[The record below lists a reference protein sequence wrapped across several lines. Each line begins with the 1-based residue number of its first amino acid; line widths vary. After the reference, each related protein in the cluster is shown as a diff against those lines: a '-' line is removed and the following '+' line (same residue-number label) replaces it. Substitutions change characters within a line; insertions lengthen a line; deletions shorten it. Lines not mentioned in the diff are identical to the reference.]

1 MKPNTRTVQ
10 YIIVAGLL
18 LMLGAC
24 GEKSKTPVEIGNEQG
39 ILHKGNG
46 TEPADIDPHT
56 TTGMTEYHI
65 QMAVFEGLV
74 SKNPKT
80 LEIIP
85 AVAESWTISDDG
97 LRYTFKIRENARW
110 SNGDKLVAH
119 DFVYSW
125 KRALMPAL
133 GNQYAYSVYVIK
145 NAEKFNKN
153 EITDFSEVGVKAID
167 DLTLAIEL
175 EHRTAYFLQLL
186 DHHSMFPVHQKTI
199 EKFGKIDDRGTSWT
213 RAENFVGNGPFSIK
227 EWVPNKIL
235 STIRNHHYWDNANV
249 SLNEIH
255 FHPIEN
261 VVTEERMFR
270 AGQLHTTNDVPLEKV
285 AKYQANQPER
295 ITVNPYFGTYFYRL
309 NITSPL
315 LSDVRVRKALSYSI
329 DRDAITQYVT
339 KTGEVSAYNLTPP
352 KIRGFTAQAKQLF
365 DPKEAK
371 RLLAEAGYP
380 NGENFPAIEIL
391 YNTSEAHKKIA
402 LAIQQ
407 MWKTTLNIDITLHNQ
422 EWKVYLDTQR
432 TMNYQVT
439 RSSWIGDYLDP
450 NTFLDMFVTD
460 GGNNNTGWSNLRY
473 DELIRLAAKAD
484 SQEERYTYFQEA
496 EKLLAEEVPIIPI
509 YTYTVRHLYADSL
522 QGLNDNILDYQPY
535 KYLSLKKNK

>member
-1 MKPNTRTVQ
+1 M
-10 YIIVAGLL
+10 VAGLL
-18 LMLGAC
+18 LILGAC
-24 GEKSKTPVEIGNEQG
+24 GEKAKTPVEIGNEQG

-65 QMAVFEGLV
+65 QMAIFEGLV

-80 LEIIP
+80 LEIVP

-145 NAEKFNKN
+145 NAEKFNKS

-167 DLTLAIEL
+167 ELTLAIEL

-199 EKFGKIDDRGTSWT
+199 EKFGNIDDRGTSWT

-227 EWVPNKIL
+227 EWVPNKIFA
-235 STIRNHHYWDNANV
+235 TTRNSHYWDNANV

-270 AGQLHTTNDVPLEKV
+270 SGQLHTTNDVPLEKV
-285 AKYQANQPER
+285 AKYRSKQPEL
-295 ITVNPYFGTYFYRL
+295 ISVNPYFGTYFYRL
-309 NITSPL
+309 NIKSRL

-339 KTGEVSAYNLTPP
+339 KTGEISAYNLTPP

-371 RLLAEAGYP
+371 RLLADAGYP

-422 EWKVYLDTQR
+422 EWKVYLDTER
-432 TMNYQVT
+432 TMNYQVA

-460 GGNNNTGWSNLRY
+460 GGNNKTGWSSPRY

-496 EKLLAEEVPIIPI
+496 EQLLAEEVPIIPI
-509 YTYTVRHLYADSL
+509 YTYTVRHLYTDSV